1 MSSVLEIEV
10 EEVVYYLTLWW
21 ELRPVLRKNLV
32 DCGEAS
38 GQKSGEV
45 RGEADSRVGLR
56 VEEESESARLETLT
70 LPVELMGAQESGLGR
85 EASAN
90 VVQDSAIRDWAP
102 PMSWRMGLL
111 RQARPWAQKMRG
123 GLVGLS
129 CKIHL

>member
-1 MSSVLEIEV
+1 M
-10 EEVVYYLTLWW
+10 
-21 ELRPVLRKNLV
+21 
-32 DCGEAS
+32 
-38 GQKSGEV
+38 
-45 RGEADSRVGLR
+45 R

-102 PMSWRMGLL
+102 LMSWRMGLL